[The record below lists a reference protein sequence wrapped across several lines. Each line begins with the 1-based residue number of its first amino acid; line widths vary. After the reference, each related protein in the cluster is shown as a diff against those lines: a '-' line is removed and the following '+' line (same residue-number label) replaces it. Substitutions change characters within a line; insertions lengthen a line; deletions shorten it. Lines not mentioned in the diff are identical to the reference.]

1 MRMSQL
7 LAPTLRETP
16 GEAEIV
22 SHQLLLRAGMMRKT
36 ASGMYTYLPLGW
48 RVLRKIMDIIREE
61 MDAKGGQE
69 LLMPIVQPA
78 ELWRETGRWDEY
90 GEEMFRLKDRHGR
103 EFCLGPTHEELITAL
118 VRAEVRSYRQLPLLL
133 YQIANKYRDEIRPR
147 FGVIRGREFIMKDLY
162 SFDRDEAGLD
172 ESYWKMY
179 DAYTRIFRRVGLT
192 TRAVEADSGAI
203 GGDVTHE
210 FMVLAEAGEASVVYC
225 TSCDYAANTEKA
237 EAVAPPPATV
247 AGPVPACEPVA
258 TPNVRTLEELTRF
271 LGVSADR
278 VIKTLIYEADGRPVA
293 AVVRGDHELNAVKLK
308 RVLGATTLAMA
319 GGAVVERVTGA
330 PVGFAGPVGLKG
342 VRIVADPWALAV
354 ADAVAG
360 ANAADTHLRHV
371 QPGRDWQP
379 DVVAD
384 IRTVT
389 AGEPCPRCGGVL
401 ASARGIEVGQI
412 FKLGTKYSEA
422 LGATYLDEQGQ
433 ARPIVMGCYG
443 IGVSRTMA
451 AIIEQHHDENGII
464 WPVSVAPYH
473 VIIVPVMYEDEQ
485 QRQVAEQLY
494 EELDRAGVEVV
505 LDDRDERAGVKF
517 KDADLLGFPLRITI
531 GPKSLKEG
539 QVELKSRDGR
549 MEERVPIG
557 ETVERVRAWIEANMP
572 QA

>member
-1 MRMSQL
+1 
-7 LAPTLRETP
+7 
-16 GEAEIV
+16 
-22 SHQLLLRAGMMRKT
+22 
-36 ASGMYTYLPLGW
+36 
-48 RVLRKIMDIIREE
+48 
-61 MDAKGGQE
+61 
-69 LLMPIVQPA
+69 
-78 ELWRETGRWDEY
+78 
-90 GEEMFRLKDRHGR
+90 KDRHGR

-118 VRAEVRSYRQLPLLL
+118 ARAEVRSYRQLPLLL

-162 SFDRDEAGLD
+162 SFDRDEAGLN

-179 DAYTRIFRRVGLT
+179 DAYSRVFRRVGLT

-210 FMVLAEAGEASVVYC
+210 FMVLADAGEAAVVYC

-237 EAVAPPPATV
+237 EAVAPPPAPV

-258 TPNVRTLEELTRF
+258 TPNARTLEELTRF

-278 VIKTLIYEADGRPVA
+278 VIKTLIYEADGQPVA
-293 AVVRGDHELNAVKLK
+293 AVVRGDHELNEVKLK
-308 RVLGATTLAMA
+308 RVLGATTLAMSA
-319 GGAVVERVTGA
+319 AAVVERVTGA

-371 QPGRDWQP
+371 QPGRDWQA

-389 AGEPCPRCGGVL
+389 AGEPWPRCGGVL

-433 ARPIVMGCYG
+433 SRPIVMGCYG

-451 AIIEQHHDENGII
+451 AIIEQHHDEHGII

-494 EELDRAGVEVV
+494 EELGRAGVEVV

-557 ETVERVRAWIEANMP
+557 ETVERVRAWIQANMP
-572 QA
+572 QP

>member
-1 MRMSQL
+1 
-7 LAPTLRETP
+7 
-16 GEAEIV
+16 
-22 SHQLLLRAGMMRKT
+22 
-36 ASGMYTYLPLGW
+36 
-48 RVLRKIMDIIREE
+48 
-61 MDAKGGQE
+61 
-69 LLMPIVQPA
+69 
-78 ELWRETGRWDEY
+78 
-90 GEEMFRLKDRHGR
+90 
-103 EFCLGPTHEELITAL
+103 
-118 VRAEVRSYRQLPLLL
+118 
-133 YQIANKYRDEIRPR
+133 
-147 FGVIRGREFIMKDLY
+147 
-162 SFDRDEAGLD
+162 
-172 ESYWKMY
+172 
-179 DAYTRIFRRVGLT
+179 
-192 TRAVEADSGAI
+192 
-203 GGDVTHE
+203 
-210 FMVLAEAGEASVVYC
+210 VVYC
-225 TSCDYAANTEKA
+225 TNCDYAANTEKA
-237 EAVAPPPATV
+237 EAVAPPPAPA